1 MRKSIIISFLLI
13 YLANSYIAAAAEPT
27 IEQLFKNALDAEGQA
42 YIDVRQ
48 KILNLSPQN
57 DSFLKEQA
65 KSTDL
70 QTRIIAQAILE
81 RAAKSQEYRH
91 FEELMIVPITVAA
104 KYGRNFRRLVN
115 PFDTIKEITQIPKT
129 SRSLE
134 NRRTTIDAWVGTPS
148 QINYHSYCHDDSA
161 FLFMAEMAMK
171 DTMLDLPELSEQVEW
186 TDSQK
191 TYTLNARAEMLGV
204 LPQTAEKWHQTG
216 IFLVQLDDHRIFIPM
231 QTDSNDL
238 PDSITQFQIRNF
250 YEYFSDKI
258 INPEYLESI
267 EPVSRVVHA
276 DAIDAAERFQQ
287 DPGSLSRCY
296 AVLMLRN
303 FAKPETPEL
312 LYKIYKDDISEY
324 VRLYCVEGFSAQNQ
338 VEQIREAMKDYSLV
352 VESDDSETTDTPVE
366 EKTTKVP
373 CALVRNMA
381 VIKSQENPEAFTVSD
396 YIETITFKGDY
407 RSGEL
412 NNKIIQILVDR
423 KDIAAIDPLIKM
435 FCYSSYYQESVIKA
449 INEID
454 PNSMY
459 KLLDHDN
466 AGTRKEAWSKF
477 VSLDLDFPLEKDYL
491 VKNLNA
497 CKIYDSDM
505 ILTIMSLIAKNYPDS
520 LFGFMEHKVPMVRNH
535 ALGIL
540 VSDPEKYLP
549 KESLPIKELLLSY
562 VNDPEVRLT
571 VLNALSKYSSDD
583 KVYALFLDALKDT
596 NPSYRIAAI
605 GNLKDSAETISI
617 LDAVLMQEKDSDVR
631 FYIIEYL
638 CKSKEPS
645 KYEILV
651 KFVRDENIGIR
662 RIVADSISKWEDNQ
676 AIELLKLLINDPDS
690 QVQRTAVVTIAQR
703 NIGLLSELIPGMGP
717 KLRQIAYS
725 SLVNEQSDKI
735 VQLLIKGT
743 QDENVEVQKA
753 ALWNLTRQ
761 KFSKELEDPIVLV
774 VRKCLTDNE
783 PEIRNRAIYC
793 LYNMLGDKSFEIISG
808 YLYDPDTSVKI
819 TAIGTLMRFDNPE
832 ILKYLMEALAKE
844 EDKETLVE
852 LVRAL
857 QTITGNL
864 LTKNEWLQWWSENKD
879 TYLKTEK

>member
-1 MRKSIIISFLLI
+1 M
-13 YLANSYIAAAAEPT
+13 ANSYVAAAAEPT
-27 IEQLFKNALDAEGQA
+27 IEQLFKDALDAEGQV

-48 KILNLSPQN
+48 KILNLLPQN
-57 DSFLKEQA
+57 ESFLKEQA

-81 RAAKSQEYRH
+81 RAAKPQEYRH

-148 QINYHSYCHDDSA
+148 QTNYRSYCHDDSA

-186 TDSQK
+186 TDGQK
-191 TYTLNARAEMLGV
+191 TYTLIATAEMLGV

-216 IFLVQLDDHRIFIPM
+216 IFLEQWNDHRIFIPM

-324 VRLYCVEGFSAQNQ
+324 ARLYCVEGFSAQNQ

-352 VESDDSETTDTPVE
+352 VESDDIETTDTPGE
-366 EKTTKVP
+366 QKTKKVP

-381 VIKSQENPEAFTVSD
+381 VIKSQDNPEAFTVSD

-423 KDIAAIDPLIKM
+423 KDIAAIDPLIEM
-435 FCYSSYYQESVIKA
+435 FSYSYYQEAVIKA

-454 PNSMY
+454 PDSMY

-466 AGTRKEAWSKF
+466 AGIRKEAWKIF
-477 VSLDLDFPLEKDYL
+477 ASLDLEFPLDKDYL

-497 CKIYDSDM
+497 CKMYDSDM
-505 ILTIMSLIAKNYPDS
+505 ISTIMSLIARNYPDS
-520 LFGFMEHKVPMVRNH
+520 LFGFMEHKIPMVRNH

-549 KESLPIKELLLSY
+549 KESPPIKELLLSY

-605 GNLKDSAETISI
+605 GNLKDSSETISI
-617 LDAVLMQEKDSDVR
+617 LDTILMQEKNSDVR

-676 AIELLKLLINDPDS
+676 AIELLKLLINDSDS

-703 NIGLLSELIPGMGP
+703 DIGLLSELIPGMGP
-717 KLRQIAYS
+717 KLRHVAYS

-735 VQLLIKGT
+735 VDLLIEGT
-743 QDENVEVQKA
+743 KDEDVEVQKA

-761 KFSKELEDPIVLV
+761 KFSGELDDPIVLF
-774 VRKCLTDNE
+774 VRKCLSDNK
-783 PEIRNRAIYC
+783 PEIRNQAISC
-793 LYNMLGDKSFEIISG
+793 LYNMLGDKSFDLIIG
-808 YLYDPDTSVKI
+808 YLYDPDTSVKRQ
-819 TAIGTLMRFDNPE
+819 AIGTLMRFDNPG
-832 ILKYLMEALAKE
+832 ILKYLMEALTKE

-852 LVRAL
+852 LVSAL

-864 LTKNEWLQWWSENKD
+864 LTKDEWLQWWSENKD